1 MLYYNRMDKDTN
13 KLIIQANSV
22 SEAAIIHSGKKELQE
37 NRFFQF
43 LDTIMG
49 DPKTRSYI
57 DEFFGN
63 WDEIKT
69 VMMFIKV
76 YQVVDSQLLSNGT
89 QFKNPETRR
98 SFIIGIVKELI
109 TDSNCRQEII
119 ANMTRFMENDFTQ
132 CNLLIQY
139 KIK

>member
-1 MLYYNRMDKDTN
+1 MTDQTSKC
-13 KLIIQANSV
+13 IIKANTLNETIV
-22 SEAAIIHSGKKELQE
+22 ITSGKKELQE

-76 YQVVDSQLLSNGT
+76 YQVVDSQLQSNCT
-89 QFKNPETRR
+89 QFKNQETRR

-109 TDSNCRQEII
+109 IDSNCRQEII
-119 ANMTRFMENDFTQ
+119 ANMARFMENDFTQ

-139 KIK
+139 KTK

>member
-1 MLYYNRMDKDTN
+1 MSNERKELIPLTN
-13 KLIIQANSV
+13 IITCVLPNDAT
-22 SEAAIIHSGKKELQE
+22 ITKMGKKALIE

-43 LDTIMG
+43 LDTIMS
-49 DPKTRSYI
+49 DSKTRSYI

-76 YQVVDSQLLSNGT
+76 YQVVDNQITNKDTKFTNS
-89 QFKNPETRR
+89 ETRR

-109 TDSNCRQEII
+109 ADSKCRQEII
-119 ANMTRFMENDFTQ
+119 ANMARFMENDFTE
-132 CNLLIQY
+132 CNLLIHHT
-139 KIK
+139 IK

>member
-1 MLYYNRMDKDTN
+1 M
-13 KLIIQANSV
+13 
-22 SEAAIIHSGKKELQE
+22 
-37 NRFFQF
+37 
-43 LDTIMG
+43 IMG
-49 DPKTRSYI
+49 DQKTRSYI

-76 YQVVDSQLLSNGT
+76 YQVVDNQLLSNGK

>member
-1 MLYYNRMDKDTN
+1 MTDQTSKC
-13 KLIIQANSV
+13 IIKANTLNENIV
-22 SEAAIIHSGKKELQE
+22 ITSGKKELQE

-76 YQVVDSQLLSNGT
+76 YQVVDSQLQSNGT
-89 QFKNPETRR
+89 QFKNQETRR

-109 TDSNCRQEII
+109 IDSNCRQEII
-119 ANMTRFMENDFTQ
+119 ANMARFMENDFTQ

-139 KIK
+139 KTK